1 MKIFNALL
9 DTNIFCLGP
18 SSTGPVTSSMRT
30 DNATNLCACKA
41 GLTVVTVKNLDL
53 NSGERTPQV
62 SSRLRNPDSTTLWV
76 PSPPGSVFPPTSACQ
91 HVVALKR
98 KKATPAQLSTNNT
111 IWLGIDHA
119 ILAAGC
125 KFSVFVDSLSF
136 ESHRNVSKMIAPRGL
151 AFAVAGILLHGVSS
165 SPCRLSSVTSSAT
178 SSATGATT
186 LSWASGTSTG
196 ATTLSVSTLSK
207 STLSET
213 TSSATLSE
221 PTGSTA
227 IFESTASTTT
237 SEDTASTTAES
248 TGSTATSE
256 TTITITAS
264 ETTGTTAISES
275 AGTTTTSEATGPV
288 SSTVTTSASS
298 TFLTT
303 TAAPTTTTATSAP
316 ATTKTIY
323 TRGISPERRDNDAA
337 SAAALPH
344 GVEIQEEDYRLTIH
358 IEDEHDVPS
367 IVEESQDK
375 FDHSQPAV
383 LSYSWA
389 LTDNQG
395 FGADGVCSVIS
406 KADGIVVDTLDF
418 GRGPAY
424 RYRTRSVDVKLPSEN
439 PVFSMEFSCAGE
451 GALGV
456 DVLIQEV
463 TLVAAPSND
472 GELRRA

>member
-1 MKIFNALL
+1 
-9 DTNIFCLGP
+9 
-18 SSTGPVTSSMRT
+18 
-30 DNATNLCACKA
+30 
-41 GLTVVTVKNLDL
+41 
-53 NSGERTPQV
+53 
-62 SSRLRNPDSTTLWV
+62 
-76 PSPPGSVFPPTSACQ
+76 
-91 HVVALKR
+91 
-98 KKATPAQLSTNNT
+98 
-111 IWLGIDHA
+111 
-119 ILAAGC
+119 
-125 KFSVFVDSLSF
+125 
-136 ESHRNVSKMIAPRGL
+136 MIAPRGL
-151 AFAVAGILLHGVSS
+151 AFAVAGILLHG
-165 SPCRLSSVTSSAT
+165 LSNKLCDWSYDFVLGERDEHWSNDTIRVDAVQVNSVRDNQLGDSFRAY
-178 SSATGATT
+178 
-186 LSWASGTSTG
+186 WN
-196 ATTLSVSTLSK
+196 
-207 STLSET
+207 
-213 TSSATLSE
+213 
-221 PTGSTA
+221 
-227 IFESTASTTT
+227 
-237 SEDTASTTAES
+237 TTAES